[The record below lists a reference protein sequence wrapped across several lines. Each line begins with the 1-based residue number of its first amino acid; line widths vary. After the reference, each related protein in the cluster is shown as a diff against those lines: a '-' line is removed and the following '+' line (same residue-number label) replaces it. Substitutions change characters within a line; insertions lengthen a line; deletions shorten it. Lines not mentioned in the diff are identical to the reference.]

1 MKRVININFQGRV
14 IPIED
19 TAYDMLKRYIDS
31 LRVYFANEDGKDEII
46 NDIEGR
52 IAELFGETL
61 KKGSTCITDADV
73 QVIINSMGRPEDFEA
88 DEAKL
93 QGQLAGDYTQ
103 SNSSHNYDSRG
114 TTGKRLYR
122 DENNKVVAGV
132 CAGIANYFAID
143 PVVVRILAILTL
155 GVTLIPYFILWV
167 AIPSSSSTV
176 IGSQRKRLFRDP
188 DNKIIAGVCSGLAQY
203 FHINAWIPRILFLI
217 PFISFVF
224 RSGHWGWWDFPHFIS
239 WSFSPTSLFI
249 YIVLWLVIP
258 EAKSA
263 ADRLEMKGEKVD
275 LNNIKTT
282 IQSDLEG
289 LKDRA
294 KSFGAEV
301 KEKAQN
307 ISEDLGTKGKQ
318 FASEAEPVVRR
329 GGRGVGDVIVL
340 IVKIFAY
347 LILGVVLFSVVISL
361 FSAGVAITGLI
372 PAKDYI
378 LHSGWQ
384 SLMAWGTLVFFI
396 WVPVIGI
403 ITFIIRR
410 IARKRAHSSLITYS
424 FIALWV
430 VGWICLVNLLIS
442 VKNDFR
448 YKNNPVE
455 EVVAISNPGIE
466 KLEVRI
472 QPFGRYYNQPWLKL
486 EPFAMTD
493 ADTVFVRNTR
503 IRIIKSANDSFQVF
517 MVKLTNGRTRQEAQR
532 LASQLNFNI
541 TQKDTTLFLD
551 KGLAITPNDKFRNQQ
566 VIVTIAVPVGKR
578 IKINENVGWGN
589 DVSLNIGDD
598 DFWDWENNMET
609 RSYNWRHNVEY
620 VMTTEGLERVV
631 KKVGERDN
639 EDEDEDWRDDSR
651 SAIEAFRRSK
661 EEMQREK
668 EEKLRELREIEEEL
682 RKTEDDSSRYKFE
695 QQVPPRTKSTNVNVN
710 LNNTS
715 EQMDNVTDLLFVQ
728 YSI

>member
-19 TAYDMLKRYIDS
+19 TAYDMLKRYVDS
-31 LRVYFANEDGKDEII
+31 LRVYFANEDGRDEII

-73 QVIINSMGRPEDFEA
+73 IVIINSIGRPEDFDG
-88 DEAKL
+88 DEARV
-93 QGQLAGDYTQ
+93 QSQLAGGEYAKEE
-103 SNSSHNYDSRG
+103 SSYNAEYRN

-122 DENNKVVAGV
+122 DENNKVIAGV
-132 CAGIANYFAID
+132 CSGVANYFGID
-143 PVVVRILAILTL
+143 PVVVRILAILTI
-155 GVTLIPYFILWV
+155 GVTLIPYIILWIV
-167 AIPSSSSTV
+167 IPSSSSTV

-188 DNKIIAGVCSGLAQY
+188 DNKLIAGVSSGLAQY
-203 FHINAWIPRILFLI
+203 FHINVWIPRVLFLI

-239 WSFSPTSLFI
+239 WSFSPTSIFV
-249 YIVLWLVIP
+249 YIILWLVIP

-294 KSFGAEV
+294 KTFGTEV
-301 KEKAQN
+301 KEKAQT
-307 ISEDLGTKGKQ
+307 IGDELGAKGKQ
-318 FASEAEPVVRR
+318 FAGEAEPAVRR
-329 GGRGVGDVIVL
+329 GGRGIGDFIVL

-347 LILGVVLFSVVISL
+347 FVLGVVLFAIVVSL
-361 FSAGVAITGLI
+361 FSIGVAVTGLL

-384 SLMAWGTLVFFI
+384 SFMAWGTLIFFI

-410 IARKRAHSSLITYS
+410 IARKRGHTSLITYS

-430 VGWICLVNLLIS
+430 LGWICLINLIIS

-448 YKNNPVE
+448 YRNNPVE
-455 EVVAISNPGIE
+455 EAVTIANPAVN
-466 KLEVRI
+466 KMEVKV

-503 IRIIKSANDSFQVF
+503 VRIIKSDNDSFQVYV
-517 MVKLTNGRTRQEAQR
+517 VKLTNGRTRQEAQT
-532 LASQLNFNI
+532 LASKINFNI
-541 TQKDTTLFLD
+541 RQRDTALLLD
-551 KGLAITPNDKFRNQQ
+551 KGIAITPNEKFRNQQ
-566 VIVTIAVPVGKR
+566 VILTIAVPVGKR
-578 IKINENVGWGN
+578 IKINDNVGWGH

-598 DFWDWENNMET
+598 DYWDWENNMESV
-609 RSYNWRHNVEY
+609 SYSWSHNVEY
-620 VMTTEGLERVV
+620 VMTPQGLERLY
-631 KKVGERDN
+631 KDRDRN
-639 EDEDEDWRDDSR
+639 KDDDWNDDDSQ
-651 SAIEAFRRSK
+651 ELLEEFRRSR
-661 EEMQREK
+661 EQIEREK
-668 EEKLRELREIEEEL
+668 EEKLRELQEIEEEL
-682 RKTEDDSSRYKFE
+682 RKTDSDSTRYRFE
-695 QQVPPRTKSTNVNVN
+695 PKTPNTPANRRIDINVSNTSTNQQNEN
-710 LNNTS
+710 L
-715 EQMDNVTDLLFVQ
+715 TDLLFIK
-728 YSI
+728 YRI